1 MSETVEIRGAG
12 GQVRIEVLEYE
23 RPDATDMNESNR
35 LTCKCSVEVREFA
48 CNLNLSLRTHDF
60 VQFRAQLNE
69 AIEQSGGAVVVNT
82 SEKRFRLEVT
92 ITRGGHADV
101 FGYAQSNTARPSTTM
116 LAFSF
121 ESDESFLAQTN
132 RELGKILQH
141 FPVR

>member
-1 MSETVEIRGAG
+1 MAEIVEIRGAG

-23 RPDATDMNESNR
+23 RPDATDTNESNR

-69 AIEQSGGAVVVNT
+69 ALEALAGGVVVNT
-82 SEKRFRLEVT
+82 SEEGFRLEV
-92 ITRGGHADV
+92 IIARGGHADV
-101 FGYAQSNTARPSTTM
+101 FGYAQSNRARPSSTV

-121 ESDESFLAQTN
+121 ESDQSFLSQTN
-132 RELGKILQH
+132 RELEKILQH

>member
-23 RPDATDMNESNR
+23 RLDATDTNVSNL
-35 LTCKCSVEVREFA
+35 LTCKCSVEVWEFA

-69 AIEQSGGAVVVNT
+69 ALEQLGGAVVVSA

-92 ITRGGHADV
+92 ITRGGQADV
-101 FGYAQSNTARPSTTM
+101 FGYAQSNAARPSRTV

-121 ESDESFLAQTN
+121 ESDESFLAETN
-132 RELGKILQH
+132 RGLEKILQH